1 MNKTSSE
8 LRKKDAAA
16 IILAGGKAKRLA
28 DKRPL
33 GGKAECII
41 GGKSLLSIVS
51 GALVPVTRSILVVGG
66 DSLDLSSQEFVPVR
80 HIPDHQP
87 NSGPLAAVRDG
98 LRWMWQ
104 EHPQPLPQFVI
115 LSACDLPA
123 IRSSFVLEMIARF
136 SQEEMCTQWVIPEV
150 GKRLQYLFSVCR
162 PTILHHLEGFFS
174 SGGRDFR
181 GFVQYLQKYE
191 SKSIHVISDAIWAT
205 IDPNAHAGSDIDTPT
220 DLAVY
225 TGDTSH

>member
-1 MNKTSSE
+1 MNKTSAE
-8 LRKKDAAA
+8 LRKKDTAA

-28 DKRPL
+28 GKRPL

-66 DSLDLSSQEFVPVR
+66 DSLDLSFQEFVPVW

-87 NSGPLAAVRDG
+87 NSGPLAAVLDG
-98 LRWMWQ
+98 LRWIWR

-136 SQEEMCTQWVIPEV
+136 PQEEMCTQWVIPEV

-220 DLAVY
+220 DLAMY

>member
-1 MNKTSSE
+1 MNKSFTQVSKQE
-8 LRKKDAAA
+8 TAA
-16 IILAGGKAKRLA
+16 IILAGGTARRLA
-28 DKRPL
+28 DKRPP

-41 GGKSLLSIVS
+41 GGQSLLSSVS
-51 GALVPVTRSILVVGG
+51 GALVPVTRLILVVGG
-66 DSLDLSSQEFVPVR
+66 DQPKVSSQELVPIR

-87 NSGPLAAVRDG
+87 GSGPLAAVRDG
-98 LRWMWQ
+98 LRWIWH
-104 EHPQPLPQFVI
+104 EHSKSLPQFVI
-115 LSACDLPA
+115 LSACDLPS
-123 IRSSFVLEMIARF
+123 IEPSLVSEMVDRF
-136 SQEEMCTQWVIPEV
+136 PQDELSTRWVIPEV